1 MALTQYRSMENN
13 NEKQYFDLDAGRQ
26 EEYKP
31 VKTKDKKN
39 SSFVCGILVGLAGSL
54 LIGSIVNW
62 GSKLYKYLNVQ
73 DDPTVAQAEGLNFE
87 EDSAISAVTVRKLQ
101 NLENT
106 IDKYFYLEEVTDE
119 ELEAGVYRGLLS
131 ALDDPYSEYYTAK
144 ELNDLMSQTE
154 GIYYGI
160 GAYVS
165 LDTATGLPKISG
177 TIEGSPAE
185 AVQLRAEDLIYE
197 VDGVS
202 TSGKTLTEAVAMIK
216 GEEGT
221 EVVLTIIRDGESDY
235 LTIPVIRAKVESPTV
250 EFEMLDDTTAYIQI
264 TEFDEITIDQFTEA
278 LAMAKGSGMDGLI
291 LDLRAN
297 PGGSLHAVVE
307 IAQMMLPE
315 GLVVYT
321 EDKNGKRTEY
331 SCNGKRE
338 LEVPM
343 VVLIDGNSASASEI
357 LAGAIQDYGIGTL
370 VGTTT
375 FGKGIVQQIIPFSD
389 GSAVKLTISSYFTP
403 KGRNIH
409 KVGVEPDVVCEF
421 DGEAYYDDEN
431 PVDNQLEKAREVL
444 QTLK

>member
-73 DDPTVAQAEGLNFE
+73 DDPMVAQAEGLNFE

>member
-1 MALTQYRSMENN
+1 MENN

-73 DDPTVAQAEGLNFE
+73 DDPMVAQAEGLNFE